1 LKRKYKHLI
10 GIRCSAHV
18 LNLLIEDFCKL
29 KTIHDH
35 IIITKSIIKE
45 ITRSS
50 VKLGIYKE
58 EWSKY
63 SEEMKRKGRVVNEVS
78 LCLPAETRWYSIRN
92 MLRNIIHARPV
103 LLRMAID
110 KDIDLTLNVRQEI
123 KNDDFWDK
131 AEKIYALITPIVE
144 GK

>member
-1 LKRKYKHLI
+1 M
-10 GIRCSAHV
+10 
-18 LNLLIEDFCKL
+18 N
-29 KTIHDH
+29 
-35 IIITKSIIKE
+35 
-45 ITRSS
+45 
-50 VKLGIYKE
+50 
-58 EWSKY
+58 
-63 SEEMKRKGRVVNEVS
+63 RKGRVVNEVS

-123 KNDDFWDK
+123 KNDDFWEK
-131 AEKIYALITPIVE
+131 VEKISALITPIVE